1 MKYLYLISMISLGV
15 LAMPIYAAITQ
26 NVPIK
31 KSGSDCMW
39 SDGLWHPCKTIK
51 VEPKIGATDT
61 SSKST
66 ATTTN
71 KK

>member
-1 MKYLYLISMISLGV
+1 MKFLSLISMISLGI
-15 LAMPIYAAITQ
+15 LAMPTYACITQ

-39 SDGLWHPCKTIK
+39 SDGLWHPCKASK
-51 VEPKIGATDT
+51 VIHKSGATE
-61 SSKST
+61 SSSESK